1 MKDSDLAGDLEDSKI
16 DLGESLVYLQES
28 NIRSHMLDVQ
38 EANFHSSTESDVVSL
53 HAARRMDGL
62 PALDL
67 WDLVVE
73 VLHSSL
79 HQPRTR
85 GNFYRDTPPE
95 NHSNVRTKRTV

>member
-1 MKDSDLAGDLEDSKI
+1 MQDSDLAGDLEDSKSTSWRI
-16 DLGESLVYLQES
+16 LCIFRCGTLGRVSWMCKEQTSVS
-28 NIRSHMLDVQ
+28 
-38 EANFHSSTESDVVSL
+38 HSSTESDFGSA

-79 HQPRTR
+79 HQPRTQ
-85 GNFYRDTPPE
+85 GQLL
-95 NHSNVRTKRTV
+95 S